1 MPPIEVLVSF
11 TFAALL
17 LNLSPGPSNLYVMAR
32 SLAQGPEA
40 GFVAAAGLA
49 AGSLVHVL
57 AASVGLAAVFLYAPV
72 LFTAVKL
79 VGAAYLLYLGVQ
91 YLRSQPDLSV
101 GQSAKRSNGRIF
113 RESFLVEATNPKTA
127 LFFLALLPQFADA
140 SYGPLGPQLL
150 VLGLIVT
157 LSAVP
162 CDIIVALGAS
172 RVRRWL
178 AAHPR
183 APLIQERVSGG
194 ILVALAMFI
203 VGEEAVAQWQS

>member
-32 SLAQGPEA
+32 SLAQGPQA

-57 AASVGLAAVFLYAPV
+57 AASLGLAAVFLYAPA
-72 LFTAVKL
+72 LFIAVKL
-79 VGAAYLLYLGVQ
+79 LGAAYLLYLGVQ
-91 YLRSQPDLSV
+91 YLRSQPTLSV
-101 GQSAKRSNGRIF
+101 GQSARRSNGRIF

-172 RVRRWL
+172 RVRHWL